1 MKQSEQL
8 EKEESTFLSL
18 CSPHDRDLLAG
29 RTEMR
34 LRDFERITYI
44 TMALD
49 YIQYTIALHRRYI
62 ELTDKLSEQLD
73 REREIAK
80 DYPDYYLDEQVEEKH
95 QKWLDDF
102 CNHIPADKQKYYREL
117 LKSNDEYM

>member
-18 CSPHDRDLLAG
+18 CSQYDRDLLTG
-29 RTEMR
+29 HTEMT

-49 YIQYTIALHRRYI
+49 YIQYTVELHRRYM
-62 ELTDKLSEQLD
+62 ELTEKLSAQLD
-73 REREIAK
+73 REHEIVK

-95 QKWLDDF
+95 QKWIDDF
-102 CNHIPADKQKYYREL
+102 FNHIPADKQDYYREL
-117 LKSNDEYM
+117 LKSREEYM